1 MTDPRGNIDKSL
13 CIAQQTKLFKGF
25 GKDFHVILF
34 PFNWKHTN
42 RLSSDSATIDVL
54 VVEDNQSD
62 AELIEQFIGD
72 SQYKCNISIASNA
85 AEATTFLA
93 NYQKDSGRI
102 LLVLLDLILPGES
115 GFELLRKLRNKPE
128 YDDLP
133 VSIISISSAP
143 RDIAEALE
151 LEVSSYIAKP
161 KDLEHYHK
169 LTKAFDELIY
179 SMFDASA
186 GVSPYKPKQESEST
200 SGGSDSNP
208 SSNNRFSTL
217 L

>member
-1 MTDPRGNIDKSL
+1 MTDPKGNIDKSL
-13 CIAQQTKLFKGF
+13 RITQQTKLFKGF

-34 PFNWKHTN
+34 PFNWKHSN

-72 SQYKCNISIASNA
+72 SQYNCQVSIAVNANA
-85 AEATTFLA
+85 ARTFLES
-93 NYQKDSGRI
+93 YKKDPARI

-115 GFELLRKLRNKPE
+115 GFELLRSLRNKPE

-133 VSIISISSAP
+133 VSIISVSSAP

-161 KDLEHYHK
+161 KDLEHYQK

-179 SMFDASA
+179 SMFDAGA
-186 GVSPYKPKQESEST
+186 LEGAYKPKQESDST

-208 SSNNRFSTL
+208 SSSNRLSTL